1 MDSRNGFTL
10 IEVLI
15 VAAISAMLA
24 ALAVGYSGV
33 ERDQM
38 ALSVEET
45 KISQFILQA
54 RSLAIATYSN
64 PAGSACG
71 YGVAFDTSK
80 NTYSIFAY
88 VPATTTC
95 NIGKSNIT
103 WDSVSN
109 SEEKYTDET
118 WQVQPQDGITFP
130 SGGSMPSVVLFYP
143 PNPDTLIFDGSGNSM
158 NQASIG
164 LSASDGKSSHTI
176 SINSVGQVN
185 F

>member
-15 VAAISAMLA
+15 VVAISAMMA

-64 PAGSACG
+64 SAGAACG
-71 YGVAFDTSK
+71 YGVAFDTS
-80 NTYSIFAY
+80 NETYSIFAY

-95 NIGKSNIT
+95 NIGKANIT
-103 WDSVSN
+103 WNSVSN
-109 SEEKYTDET
+109 SEKKYTDET
-118 WQVQPQDGITFP
+118 WLIHPQNGITF
-130 SGGSMPSVVLFYP
+130 SGASMPAAILFYP
-143 PNPDTLIFDGSGNSM
+143 PDPDTLIFDGSGALM
-158 NQASIG
+158 DQASID
-164 LSASDGKSSHTI
+164 LSSSDGQASHTI
-176 SINSVGQVN
+176 SINSAGQVN

>member
-1 MDSRNGFTL
+1 MDSRKGFTL

-38 ALSVEET
+38 ALSVEEA

-54 RSLAIATYSN
+54 RSLALATYSN
-64 PAGSACG
+64 SAGSACG
-71 YGVAFDTSK
+71 YGVSFDTV
-80 NTYSIFAY
+80 NDTYSIFAY
-88 VPATTTC
+88 VPGGSSC

-118 WQVQPQDGITFP
+118 WQIHPQSGITL
-130 SGGSMPSVVLFYP
+130 SGDDIPAVILFYP
-143 PNPDTLIFDGSGNSM
+143 PDPDTLIFDGSGAPMS
-158 NQASIG
+158 QASID
-164 LSASDGKSSHTI
+164 LVTSDGQASHAI
-176 SINSVGQVN
+176 SINSAGQVN